1 MKKFILLIMVLLCSN
16 VYAVNN
22 ISFDDLLQQAKHG
35 RAEDR
40 QTNAERMRTFKKNKA
55 EQKALLAHVKKELIK
70 EEQRSKNL
78 EQSFE
83 TNDLKLIKLHAELKQ
98 KQGRLKELLGSVQ
111 QLTGD
116 TLGQLE
122 ESIISAQFPER
133 INTLQQLNSAM
144 SDGTSS
150 ISMSDIRQVWYEVLR
165 EIIES
170 GNIAVFK
177 APVTDP
183 AGIRTEQSITRFGT
197 FNIAKTG
204 DTPAYLNY
212 SADNGGSLSELARQP
227 NGSYV
232 SSLESFDSQAVGN
245 AQAIGI
251 DPTRGQLLKALM
263 QEPDLIERF
272 HQGGLVGYLI
282 AALGAVA
289 FIISLFKISVISKI
303 KHRFN
308 QQLNDLKNIKLDNAL
323 GRVISV
329 QQQSTNLDLE
339 SLELKFSEAIHRETP
354 VLTKYHSVLKIIAV
368 IAPLMGL
375 LGTVVGMII
384 TFQAIT
390 LYGTGD
396 PKLMAGGISSAL
408 VTTVLGLIVAIP
420 TLFAHNYLSDQSK
433 SLIQILEEQAIGH
446 LAQQTVKK

>member
-1 MKKFILLIMVLLCSN
+1 MKKFILLILALHCGSA
-16 VYAVNN
+16 YSATD
-22 ISFDDLLQQAKHG
+22 ISFDSLLKQAKHG
-35 RAEDR
+35 RVEDR
-40 QTNAERMRTFKKNKA
+40 NVNAERMRTFKKSKA
-55 EQKALLAHVKKELIK
+55 EQKALLAQVKRDLRK
-70 EEQRSKNL
+70 EEKRSKDL
-78 EQSFE
+78 EKAFE
-83 TNDLKLIKLHAELKQ
+83 KNDLKLIKLHAELKQ

-133 INTLQQLNSAM
+133 INTLEQLNNAM

-170 GNIAVFK
+170 GNIAVFQS
-177 APVTDP
+177 PVTDP
-183 AGIRTEQSITRFGT
+183 TGIRTPQSVTRFGT
-197 FNIAKTG
+197 FNIATTG
-204 DTPAYLNY
+204 DTPAYLSY
-212 SADNGGSLSELARQP
+212 SADNGGSLSQLARQP
-227 NGSYV
+227 NSTYV
-232 SSLESFDSQAVGN
+232 NALESFDINASGTVQAM
-245 AQAIGI
+245 GI
-251 DPTRGQLLKALM
+251 DPTRGQLLNALM

-282 AALGAVA
+282 ATLGLIA
-289 FIISLFKISVISKI
+289 FTISIFKISVISKI

-308 QQLNDLKNIKLDNAL
+308 QQLNDLQNITLDNAL
-323 GRVISV
+323 GRVINV
-329 QQQSTNLDLE
+329 QQQSANLDLE

-433 SLIQILEEQAIGH
+433 SLIQVLEEQAIGH
-446 LAQQTVKK
+446 LAQQADHK